1 MISGGRSNVT
11 TRCSNITT
19 LTDMRA
25 QYASRVLSNIFAYKD
40 LNSEIILT
48 SCKNSDNSQPS
59 LSTAIT
65 CVVGP
70 VINPSTKKKDVTTT
84 FAEYTRY

>member
-11 TRCSNITT
+11 TRCNHNVT

-25 QYASRVLSNIFAYKD
+25 QYASKVLSNIFAYKD
-40 LNSEIILT
+40 QNSEVVLSST
-48 SCKNSDNSQPS
+48 TNSESKSSNN
-59 LSTAIT
+59 TIK

-70 VINPSTKKKDVTTT
+70 VINPSTKKKDVTTS
-84 FAEYTRY
+84 FQEYIR

>member
-48 SCKNSDNSQPS
+48 SCKNSDNSQP

>member
-11 TRCSNITT
+11 TKCNSNIT

-40 LNSEIILT
+40 QNTEIILT
-48 SCKNSDNSQPS
+48 SIKNSGNNKSLNS
-59 LSTAIT
+59 AIT

-70 VINPSTKKKDVTTT
+70 VINPSTKKKDMTTS
-84 FAEYTRY
+84 FEEYMR